1 MFRFA
6 IPLLVCSSLVAQ
18 NYTPVVV
25 ETFNVTTSGRGRTTT
40 TTNPIA
46 NWLPNIFRP
55 AIFQVALQGTN
66 YVVRHGVNAA
76 DYDPTP
82 TSNEADTN
90 NQGMRLPVNLVGNA
104 QAVSI
109 QMYVP
114 STWQGQL
121 HNAGLWAEGLVQDG
135 SQLVTWS
142 LPKLVYL
149 DDGDGV
155 PGIYG
160 LDDNLGT
167 YVPLLTG
174 NQFQYNRSYQLTIV
188 LRDGLIT
195 YLVDGR
201 PIYKY
206 LDAEFRPGLRSTK
219 MGAAILSTYNFGT
232 SHELFWDNFYAS
244 GDFDNDGLDNR
255 TEDLGVTSP
264 TNPDTDADTLLDGSE
279 VDLGSNPVVP
289 DTDGDGLLDGYEVST
304 VGTDP
309 TKADTDAD
317 GVNDRLDD
325 RPLVKGVSTN
335 YLATAARDL
344 SADLTTF
351 PLTVFVGSTTRQQQ
365 ASRNKI
371 SNDLQAAA
379 QRLEGRRPSQAASL
393 LASAETNAKALM
405 VDGTEKN
412 YVVGEIQLLRALL
425 AYGF

>member
-174 NQFQYNRSYQLTIV
+174 SQFQYDRYHQLTIV

-195 YLVDGR
+195 YFVNGR